1 RAARARLRGE
11 RPRQSRE
18 RVEVERLGPRAR
30 RHLGT
35 RKRALEV
42 DAAAA
47 GESGEGVAQHLPA
60 LSEGGSDHLTEA
72 LLVAE
77 VDTRRDAPAD
87 VEHRRLDARRRKE
100 AAAGY
105 AERQADV
112 REGSEENRRHAVVPG
127 ARPRDEPLRD
137 LALDHD
143 DRLRHAGALLA
154 QPEEDRDRDVVGKVA
169 DHRDARLGDQRLQG
183 QRQHV
188 TFDHPHARV
197 LGIARG
203 EASGERGVDLDEI
216 EASRASGELVGE
228 RAEPGTDLEGDRARP
243 DLGGL
248 DDAVGH
254 GGVAQEML
262 APSLPRPDPGDGE
275 RLARLPPRAH
285 QAGAPKGRSASA
297 PMERPS
303 SSPASSRRQ
312 PAMAIMAPLSVQNW
326 KRGKT
331 TSTPCSAPASAMRVR
346 SRRFAETPPET
357 TRRGTP
363 VSTIASMVGAT
374 SMSTS
379 ASWTLAARRGS
390 APGAGGSE

>member
-1 RAARARLRGE
+1 MPRCTSHRRPSSRGASRYLPRRATSAMRRPVSLAAKAGATPPRRRRSRTRTATTRRPTMAGARVLSTVSISGSSGTDLRGE

-42 DAAAA
+42 DAAAP

-137 LALDHD
+137 LAL
-143 DRLRHAGALLA
+143 G
-154 QPEEDRDRDVVGKVA
+154 
-169 DHRDARLGDQRLQG
+169 
-183 QRQHV
+183 
-188 TFDHPHARV
+188 
-197 LGIARG
+197 
-203 EASGERGVDLDEI
+203 
-216 EASRASGELVGE
+216 
-228 RAEPGTDLEGDRARP
+228 
-243 DLGGL
+243 
-248 DDAVGH
+248 
-254 GGVAQEML
+254 
-262 APSLPRPDPGDGE
+262 
-275 RLARLPPRAH
+275 
-285 QAGAPKGRSASA
+285 
-297 PMERPS
+297 
-303 SSPASSRRQ
+303 
-312 PAMAIMAPLSVQNW
+312 
-326 KRGKT
+326 
-331 TSTPCSAPASAMRVR
+331 
-346 SRRFAETPPET
+346 
-357 TRRGTP
+357 
-363 VSTIASMVGAT
+363 
-374 SMSTS
+374 
-379 ASWTLAARRGS
+379 
-390 APGAGGSE
+390 